1 MMSISRQNLSV
12 IIVSFKSD
20 HIIQRCIDSI
30 DKEIEIIVVD
40 NSNNAEFKK
49 YIENKYENVRCILS
63 AKNIGMGAGNNIGI
77 KSTNKD
83 FALVLN
89 PDVILEK
96 DAINQIIKASK
107 IMTSF
112 AVIAPTL
119 DDVKYPNYKLD
130 YTKDQK
136 FDPITPFKVKSVDG
150 YSMLLNL
157 KKLKQLSNFNFFDEN
172 FFLYLENDDFCK
184 RLISINENIFVVP
197 NAKIHHLGGEAVD
210 PKYKYEIELSRNWH
224 WMWSKFYFNKKHFGY
239 FIATLKIFNNLIA
252 AKIKFFYYLIT
263 FNNYKKKIY
272 KMRLSGLLN
281 SMIGKKSYYR
291 PKIDG

>member
-1 MMSISRQNLSV
+1 MSISRQNLSV

-49 YIENKYENVRCILS
+49 YIEEKYENVRCILS
-63 AKNIGMGAGNNIGI
+63 TKNVGMGAGNNIGI
-77 KSTNKD
+77 RSTNKD

-96 DAINQIIKASK
+96 DAINQIINASK
-107 IMTSF
+107 KINSF
-112 AVIAPTL
+112 GVIAPTL

-130 YTKDQK
+130 HTKDQK
-136 FDPITPFKVKSVDG
+136 FDPIKPFKVKSVDG

-157 KKLKQLSNFNFFDEN
+157 KKLKQLTNFNFFDEN

-184 RLISINENIFVVP
+184 RLQLINENIFVVP
-197 NAKIHHLGGEAVD
+197 KSKICHLGGQAVD
-210 PKYKYEIELSRNWH
+210 PKYKKEIELVRNWH
-224 WMWSKFYFNKKHFGY
+224 WMWSKFYYNNKHYGY
-239 FIATLKIFNNLIA
+239 LNATIKILKNLISA
-252 AKIKFFYYLIT
+252 IFKLFFYSII
-263 FNNYKKKIY
+263 FNNYKKQIY
-272 KMRLSGLLN
+272 HMRLSGLIN
-281 SMIGKKSYYR
+281 SMSGKKSFFR
-291 PKIDG
+291 PKLDN